1 MTRIERADCNSC
13 ELNCTYGLAG
23 FSKRPCAICGVEFA
37 CASNKISYKMAMG
50 EYVEYDPVCPV
61 CMGRLLRTLIIERCK
76 EKLFNCYPES

>member
-1 MTRIERADCNSC
+1 MNKWADCDSC
-13 ELNCTYGLAG
+13 ELNCTYGVTD

-37 CASNKISYKMAMG
+37 CASNKISYKMAIG

-61 CMGRLLRTLIIERCK
+61 CMGHLLHTLIELEDGK